1 MSEEVIR
8 QLVEACDADKDGAI
22 SRQDIE
28 TTLRRLGGKN
38 QGSRAVF
45 AAADTDGTGLLK
57 YEEFAK
63 ALLRSQASTAAS
75 EEDLADPIR
84 GTYFE
89 RKGLLPFLVGMFN
102 LLGKQEP
109 EDPYEW
115 MIDYINK
122 NRHADPRST
131 AAGSTAKPDRGLGT
145 AYTPPFSSTTATK
158 PARSWRINTSA
169 VLRRAPKKL
178 LDEILQKPCWEQVE
192 QPTDDKCH
200 LYFIW
205 DSKSFLTR
213 LGLPSCRG
221 TDNLTQLPE
230 GSWINRLPGMAQ
242 LCDKVNMALA
252 LRLLQQLWPEKFR
265 FWPKSWLLPAEIEP
279 MKAWMGKHKDKTV
292 IVKPADGSLG
302 EGIFLA
308 KDASDLESKLLA
320 KPQWGAGF
328 AALAQLYMPNPL
340 LIGGLKFDLRLYAV
354 VTSTDP
360 LEAYLCREGLA
371 RFCTVKYEAPTATN
385 ANQHYMHLTNF
396 SINKKSGGFV
406 KAADPF
412 DPSTTASKR
421 TLSTLMQ
428 QIAAHQAAA
437 GRPFDAQKLIAA
449 FEEIVAVL
457 LQAVAPV
464 LNVTY
469 SRVAKEATVRPK
481 AKAKARPKARARR
494 RTAAD
499 DSEEEDEEEDDDE
512 ESGSDSGFQPQ
523 CFQLLGI
530 DVLLDDN
537 LQPWLLEVNGRPSM
551 DIEEPVRMADAPEG
565 MRRCACRDMDGE
577 EHVHLPS
584 TVDLYVKSVAMVGA
598 LELALST
605 SSGGAVPSQYS
616 RLDFGKYGPSEDL
629 EDTMQLIAQLYQVAG
644 GSQKAFTT
652 YGARRA
658 LAGAIKAGLN
668 QYDLDA
674 AVTRWKHQGYRRGNE
689 VEQDTAEIGVLDF
702 AALLQEVAVLGKD
715 EDEDPLDALSSLLA
729 DCDAD

>member
-28 TTLRRLGGKN
+28 TTLRRLSGKN

-45 AAADTDGTGLLK
+45 AAADTDGNGMLR

-63 ALLRSQASTAAS
+63 VLLRSQTSTTASV
-75 EEDLADPIR
+75 EDSADLIS

-89 RKGLLPFLVGMFN
+89 EKGLLPFFSDMFK

-109 EDPYEW
+109 DDPYEW
-115 MIDYINK
+115 MINYIDK
-122 NRHADPRST
+122 HRHTAPRST
-131 AAGSTAKPDRGLGT
+131 VAKSAAELDRSAATGH
-145 AYTPPFSSTTATK
+145 TPPFSSTVATK
-158 PARSWRINTSA
+158 PKSPWRINTSA
-169 VLRRAPKKL
+169 VLRRTPKKL

-200 LYFIW
+200 LYFTW
-205 DSKSFLTR
+205 DSKSFLAR
-213 LGLPSCRG
+213 LGHPSCRSIERV
-221 TDNLTQLPE
+221 TQLPA
-230 GSWINRLPGMAQ
+230 GTWTNRLPGMAQ
-242 LCDKVNMALA
+242 LCDKVNMTLA

-265 FWPKSWLLPAEIEP
+265 FWPRSWLLPAETEQL
-279 MKAWMGKHKDKTV
+279 KAWMGKHKDKTV
-292 IVKPADGSLG
+292 IIKPADGSLG

-308 KDASDLESKLLA
+308 RDVSDLESKLSA

-328 AALAQLYMPNPL
+328 AALAQLYLPNPL

-360 LEAYLCREGLA
+360 LEAFLCREGLV
-371 RFCTVKYEAPTATN
+371 RFCTVKYEEPN
-385 ANQHYMHLTNF
+385 AANACQHYMHLTNF
-396 SINKKSGGFV
+396 SVNKKSSGFV
-406 KAADPF
+406 KATDPF
-412 DPSTTASKR
+412 DPTSTATKR

-428 QIAAHQAAA
+428 QIAAQEAES
-437 GRPFDAQKLIAA
+437 GRSFDPQQLFAA

-457 LQAVAPV
+457 IQAVAPV

-469 SRVAKEATVRPK
+469 SRVAKEATAPPK
-481 AKAKARPKARARR
+481 SKAKARPKARVRR
-494 RTAAD
+494 RSAQD
-499 DSEEEDEEEDDDE
+499 DSEEDEDSEDEEESDD
-512 ESGSDSGFQPQ
+512 GSGFQPR

-530 DVLLDDN
+530 DVLLDEN

-584 TVDLYVKSVAMVGA
+584 SVDLYIKSVAMVGA
-598 LELALST
+598 FELALST
-605 SSGGAVPSQYS
+605 SSGGAVPPQYS
-616 RLDFGKYGPSEDL
+616 RLDFGRYGPSADL
-629 EDTMQLIAQLYQVAG
+629 EDTMQLIAQLYQAAG

-658 LAGAIKAGLN
+658 LTGAIKAGLN
-668 QYDLDA
+668 QHDLDA
-674 AVTRWKHQGYRRGNE
+674 AVTRWKHQGYRHASDL
-689 VEQDTAEIGVLDF
+689 EQDTAEIGVLDF
-702 AALLQEVAVLGKD
+702 AALLQEVAMLGKD
-715 EDEDPLDALSSLLA
+715 DEDPLDALSSLLA
-729 DCDAD
+729 DCDVD

>member
-1 MSEEVIR
+1 MSEEVIK
-8 QLVEACDADKDGAI
+8 QLVEACDVDKDGAI

-28 TTLRRLGGKN
+28 TTLRRLCGKN

-45 AAADTDGTGLLK
+45 AVADTNGTGMLS
-57 YEEFAK
+57 YEEFAR
-63 ALLRSQASTAAS
+63 ALLRSHTSTTAS
-75 EEDLADPIR
+75 EEESADTIM

-89 RKGLLPFLVGMFN
+89 EKGLLPFLTSMFK

-109 EDPYEW
+109 DDPFEW
-115 MIDYINK
+115 MIDYIGK
-122 NRHADPRST
+122 HRHVAPRRTGAEST
-131 AAGSTAKPDRGLGT
+131 AELHCGVEYK
-145 AYTPPFSSTTATK
+145 PPFSSAITTK
-158 PARSWRINTSA
+158 PREAWRINTSA

-178 LDEILQKPCWEQVE
+178 LNEILQKPCWEQLE
-192 QPTDDKCH
+192 QPTDDKCD

-213 LGLPSCRG
+213 LGHPSCRS
-221 TDNLTQLPE
+221 TERLTQLPA
-230 GSWINRLPGMAQ
+230 GTWINRLPGMAQ

-265 FWPKSWLLPAEIEP
+265 FWPKSWLLPAEIEQL
-279 MKAWMGKHKDKTV
+279 KAWMGKHKDKTV

-308 KDASDLESKLLA
+308 RNASDLESKLLA
-320 KPQWGAGF
+320 KAQWGAGF
-328 AALAQLYMPNPL
+328 AALAQLYLPKPL
-340 LIGGLKFDLRLYAV
+340 LIGGLKFDVRLYAV

-360 LEAYLCREGLA
+360 LEAYLCREGLV
-371 RFCTVKYEAPTATN
+371 RFCTVKYEEPSATN
-385 ANQHYMHLTNF
+385 AGQQYMHLTNT
-396 SINKKSGGFV
+396 SINKKSTGFI

-412 DPSTTASKR
+412 DPTSTSTKR

-428 QIAAHQAAA
+428 QIAAQEAAA
-437 GRPFDAQKLIAA
+437 GRPFDGQKLFVA

-457 LQAVAPV
+457 IQAVAPV

-469 SRVAKEATVRPK
+469 SRVAKEATVRPTAK
-481 AKAKARPKARARR
+481 AKAKPKARGRR
-494 RTAAD
+494 MAD
-499 DSEEEDEEEDDDE
+499 PNDSEEEYEDSDEDEEESD
-512 ESGSDSGFQPQ
+512 SDSGFHPQ

-530 DVLLDDN
+530 DVLLDEK

-584 TVDLYVKSVAMVGA
+584 PVDVYIKSVAMAGA

-605 SSGGAVPSQYS
+605 SSGGAVPPQYS
-616 RLDFGKYGPSEDL
+616 KLDFGRYGPSEDL
-629 EDTMQLIAQLYQVAG
+629 EGTMQLIAQLYQVAG

-668 QYDLDA
+668 QHDLDA
-674 AVTRWKHQGYRRGNE
+674 AVTRWKHQGYRHGNE

-702 AALLQEVAVLGKD
+702 AALLQRWQF
-715 EDEDPLDALSSLLA
+715 LA
-729 DCDAD
+729 RMMKTLWTRCHRS